1 MVGQCTADLV
11 TSLFILL
18 AYVSSL
24 HVAPS
29 ILQYLTKALGVDTV
43 VFGYLQTTFAIVQ
56 LCGGPVYGRFG
67 DQFGSRAALVMAF
80 AAAATSYGLLG
91 LAGSVWV
98 LFLSRLPSMFMHAMQ
113 GESLTTALRCIKHL
127 KVRPRKKIGSFL

>member
-1 MVGQCTADLV
+1 M
-11 TSLFILL
+11 
-18 AYVSSL
+18 
-24 HVAPS
+24 
-29 ILQYLTKALGVDTV
+29 
-43 VFGYLQTTFAIVQ
+43 
-56 LCGGPVYGRFG
+56 YGRFG

-113 GESLTTALRCIKHL
+113 GESLTTALRCIKSL
-127 KVRPRKKIGSFL
+127 KVITCGFLRTKVSFYFIHIFFKIFLDFILRESL

>member
-1 MVGQCTADLV
+1 MVGQGTADLV

-56 LCGGPVYGRFG
+56 LCGGPVYGRFS
-67 DQFGSRAALVMAF
+67 DQFVYIACLCLIIACGSLYI
-80 AAAATSYGLLG
+80 T
-91 LAGSVWV
+91 V
-98 LFLSRLPSMFMHAMQ
+98 LD
-113 GESLTTALRCIKHL
+113 
-127 KVRPRKKIGSFL
+127 